1 MEDNM
6 ETSGQI
12 VPIGMG
18 IDSHALLFRSKG
30 SIIRAIHNEYA
41 DFYRELAGSP
51 LIKKLIDDSLLIK
64 TEISSTSIEGHDL
77 VLEHPLLPTISYPF
91 EWTPSMFKD
100 ASKLLL
106 KLNMDIISQGLCTHE
121 AHLWNVLFNGTTP
134 IFVDFTSLIKLP
146 PDGRWRGLRGFEKY
160 CLNPLLLMSKGIPT
174 TTRFLMREIFSYP
187 EAALVNVLCGKKEQ
201 RKRSDAGQ
209 KIRAML
215 DSLPVSISDRARSI
229 ARLFRDTKIKID
241 IAGNRGL
248 REIESLHETIE
259 KLDIRPHESK
269 WSDYYEGKYDLPVY
283 DGTIEKLNML
293 RTATAKHST
302 IDNLLTQTAP
312 KTVLDLGCNRGLYS
326 QMAALKGARVVG
338 IDTDENALD
347 HMYLDSRALGTN
359 ALPLFVNAV
368 APAEAIGFKEKPF
381 PSVTERLRAD
391 FVLCLALVHHLVFKS
406 THMSFEHIAKVL
418 SSYSNKYVLVEF
430 IPKED
435 AYIKNWPTDKFP
447 WYTLGNFEKELHR
460 HFSHVKVFESFPSP
474 RVLLF
479 CEK

>member
-1 MEDNM
+1 MER
-6 ETSGQI
+6 SGQLI
-12 VPIGMG
+12 PMGMG
-18 IDSHALLFRSKG
+18 IDSHAVLFMGGNK
-30 SIIRAIHNEYA
+30 IVRAIHNEYA
-41 DFYRELAGSP
+41 EFYRELAGSP
-51 LIKKLIDDSLLIK
+51 LIKKLIDDSLLINTK
-64 TEISSTSIEGHDL
+64 ISSTRVEGHDL
-77 VLEHPLLPTISYPF
+77 VLEHPLLPTVSYPF

-106 KLNMDIISQGLCTHE
+106 KLNMALVNQGLCTHE
-121 AHLWNVLFNGTTP
+121 AHLWNILFNGTMP

-146 PDGRWRGLRGFEKY
+146 QNGRWRSINGFEKY

-174 TTRFLMREIFSYP
+174 SVRFLMREIFSYP
-187 EAALVNVLCGKKEQ
+187 EATLVNALFGRKEQ
-201 RKRSDAGQ
+201 RKRVDVAQ
-209 KIRAML
+209 KIRTML
-215 DSLPVSISDRARSI
+215 DTLPLSISDRARGI
-229 ARLFRDTKIKID
+229 ARFFRDTKIKID
-241 IAGNRGL
+241 IAGKRGL
-248 REIESLHETIE
+248 REIESLYETIE

-283 DGTIEKLNML
+283 DGTIEKLNIL
-293 RTATAKHST
+293 RTATSKHST

-312 KTVLDLGCNRGLYS
+312 KTVLDMGCNRGLYS
-326 QMAALKGARVVG
+326 QMAALKGARVIG

-347 HMYLDSRALGTN
+347 HMYRDSKALGTK

-381 PSVTERLRAD
+381 PSVTKRLRAD

-435 AYIKNWPTDKFP
+435 AYMKNWQTDKFP
-447 WYTLGNFEKELHR
+447 WYTRENFEKELHK
-460 HFSHVKVFESFPSP
+460 HFSHIRMFESFPSP